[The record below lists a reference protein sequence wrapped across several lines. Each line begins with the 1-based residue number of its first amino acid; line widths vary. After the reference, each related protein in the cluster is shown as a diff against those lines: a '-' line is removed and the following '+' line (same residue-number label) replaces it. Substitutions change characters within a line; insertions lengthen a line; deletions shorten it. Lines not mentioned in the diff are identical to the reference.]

1 MLLYKKMYG
10 QNLGALCASQNPSP
24 PCRKRERVYFMFLV
38 LCMLHCVWTSVC
50 NTQFVLFDRLQFRNL
65 SRVSNMSGI

>member
-24 PCRKRERVYFMFLV
+24 PCRKKGEGLFYVFGPMYAA
-38 LCMLHCVWTSVC
+38 LCM
-50 NTQFVLFDRLQFRNL
+50 D
-65 SRVSNMSGI
+65 